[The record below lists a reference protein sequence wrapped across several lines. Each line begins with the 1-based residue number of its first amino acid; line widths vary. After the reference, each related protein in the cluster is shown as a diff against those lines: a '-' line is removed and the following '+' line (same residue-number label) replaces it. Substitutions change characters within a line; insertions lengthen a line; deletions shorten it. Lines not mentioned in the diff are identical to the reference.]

1 MTWAGEERR
10 SCTVCMET
18 GRLAE
23 IEAKLADIEELK
35 QDVKDVKKLLE
46 QGKGAVKVFQILFY
60 VIGPLVAA
68 VYWIKE
74 HVR

>member
-1 MTWAGEERR
+1 MSWPESERR
-10 SCTVCMET
+10 SCTTCTEN

-23 IEAKLADIEELK
+23 IEAKLQDLDELK
-35 QDVKDVKKLLE
+35 QDVKDVKRLLE

-60 VIGPLVAA
+60 VIGPIVAA
-68 VYWIKE
+68 MYWIKE